1 MSMLSIVL
9 LALFAVLAN
18 PFVGAQ
24 VVPPPAPPSPP
35 PASLNAAITQFAP
48 KLFSVILSN
57 IFQTPADRIFRKFIS
72 IELFCFPI

>member
-48 KLFSVILSN
+48 KLFSVI
-57 IFQTPADRIFRKFIS
+57 
-72 IELFCFPI
+72 

>member
-35 PASLNAAITQFAP
+35 PPPASLNAAITQFAP
-48 KLFSVILSN
+48 KLFSVI
-57 IFQTPADRIFRKFIS
+57 
-72 IELFCFPI
+72 